1 MKIKNARI
9 WVTPTK
15 NPLRFLM
22 GTRIDKAT
30 AQSAN
35 LSHAGMASAI
45 LMKDELNALIGIGFK
60 PFARANLEVDLY
72 EDEAYDYS
80 SSSRLHF
87 DLKSVEFQGGIG
99 KWETLLENIRSTENP
114 QKHWSAHAV
123 NDDEPLF

>member
-1 MKIKNARI
+1 MKITDARI

-22 GTRIDKAT
+22 GIRIDRVT

-35 LSHAGMASAI
+35 LSHAGMASTI
-45 LMKDELNALIGIGFK
+45 LTKDELNALIGIGFK

-72 EDEAYDYS
+72 EDEDYDYS
-80 SSSRLHF
+80 GSSRLHF

-99 KWETLLENIRSTENP
+99 EWETLLENIKTKAKP
-114 QKHWSAHAV
+114 QKRCVAQAV

>member
-22 GTRIDKAT
+22 GIRIDKAT

-72 EDEAYDYS
+72 EDCDYS

-87 DLKSVEFQGGIG
+87 DLKSVEFHGGIG
-99 KWETLLENIRSTENP
+99 KWVTLLENIRSKKRSKERCP
-114 QKHWSAHAV
+114 G
-123 NDDEPLF
+123 F

>member
-1 MKIKNARI
+1 MKITDARI

-22 GTRIDKAT
+22 GIRIDRVT

-35 LSHAGMASAI
+35 LSHAGMASTI
-45 LMKDELNALIGIGFK
+45 LTKDELNALIGIGFK

-72 EDEAYDYS
+72 EDEDYDYCQP
-80 SSSRLHF
+80 SRLHF

-99 KWETLLENIRSTENP
+99 AWETLLENIRPKVKP
-114 QKHWSAHAV
+114 QKRYVAQP
-123 NDDEPLF
+123 EGF